1 LRLFLDSR
9 RSRSVAVISAIC
21 CSRGSSTARCVWC
34 QPTSCPFCV
43 VASGGGCRCNSL
55 LGLTCP
61 AVTDFTLSTE
71 IVRDGRVCCEQSA
84 VCASFHLHDPTLPCC
99 MCSHTRCAAADLT
112 LSSSC
117 SISLFLR
124 APLLQLHLNEQVRYP
139 RKFSP
144 DLRSLLGGL
153 LSKDTS
159 VRKQCATSMA
169 THPWFARTD
178 WAAVA
183 AKQLIPP
190 TIPRGPFRHQ
200 GKR

>member
-1 LRLFLDSR
+1 VLIFEIVSGFSPFKKCGGDQRNLLLKRIVDGKVRVVSAHKLPFVCCCEWCRL
-9 RSRSVAVISAIC
+9 IY
-21 CSRGSSTARCVWC
+21 
-34 QPTSCPFCV
+34 
-43 VASGGGCRCNSL
+43 
-55 LGLTCP
+55 P
-61 AVTDFTLSTE
+61 AVTDTTLSAE
-71 IVRDGRVCCEQSA
+71 IVRDGCVCCEQST

-99 MCSHTRCAAADLT
+99 MCTHTRCAAADLT
-112 LSSSC
+112 LSSSS
-117 SISLFLR
+117 SISLFPR
-124 APLLQLHLNEQVRYP
+124 ASLLQSHLNEQVRYP